1 MNTARADAPQRAWQD
16 ALLVYFQPRM
26 LTMLLLGF
34 SAGLPFYL
42 VFQTLSAWLR
52 LAHVDRATIGM
63 MAWVG
68 LAYSLKFLWSPVVD
82 RLPLP
87 LLSRLLGRRRAWML
101 LAQCG
106 IAAGLFNLSL
116 SDPAAG
122 VTRVALW
129 AVFLAFC
136 AATQDIAIDAWR
148 IESAA
153 VEQQGAM
160 AAAYQIGYRCA
171 LICAGAG
178 ALVIAK
184 RFGWQAS
191 YSTMAAL
198 VAVGMIT
205 TILAREPAASGRTV
219 LPIAEQRVNDW
230 LARRAHWPRSLQ
242 QAGAWFVGAV
252 VCPLIDFF
260 NRYGTTLAVVTLL
273 FMGSYR
279 LTEFAAGSM
288 YNTFYI
294 DHGYTLSQIATV
306 VKVYGLAMSLLGVVV
321 AGIVVARFGLLRSLI
336 AGSVMIMLSNL
347 AFSVLARADAPTL
360 LGLGLVNGFDNLA
373 QAMHGT
379 ALIAFLSSLTS
390 ARYTATQYA
399 LFSSLY
405 ALPGKIL
412 EGFSGHVVDA
422 IGYPH
427 FFLYTASLSIPALLL
442 LVYLVGRGPLKAAGP
457 PRGV

>member
-1 MNTARADAPQRAWQD
+1 MSAERTATPPRAWHD
-16 ALLVYFQPRM
+16 ALLVYFQPRIM
-26 LTMLLLGF
+26 TMLLLGF

-52 LAHVDRATIGM
+52 QSHIDRATIGM

-87 LLSRLLGRRRAWML
+87 LLSRLLGRRRAWMF

-171 LICAGAG
+171 LITAGAG
-178 ALVIAK
+178 ALVIAE
-184 RFGWQAS
+184 RFGWHAS

-205 TILAREPAASGRTV
+205 TMLAREPAASGLTA
-219 LPIAEQRVNDW
+219 LPVAEQRVSDW
-230 LARRAHWPRSLQ
+230 LARRSHWPRSLQ

-260 NRYGTTLAVVTLL
+260 SRYGTTLAFVTLL

-279 LTEFAAGSM
+279 LTEFAS
-288 YNTFYI
+288 
-294 DHGYTLSQIATV
+294 
-306 VKVYGLAMSLLGVVV
+306 
-321 AGIVVARFGLLRSLI
+321 RRSPRWLN
-336 AGSVMIMLSNL
+336 STDW
-347 AFSVLARADAPTL
+347 RCPC
-360 LGLGLVNGFDNLA
+360 
-373 QAMHGT
+373 
-379 ALIAFLSSLTS
+379 S
-390 ARYTATQYA
+390 AWCW
-399 LFSSLY
+399 
-405 ALPGKIL
+405 
-412 EGFSGHVVDA
+412 
-422 IGYPH
+422 
-427 FFLYTASLSIPALLL
+427 PALWWRAL
-442 LVYLVGRGPLKAAGP
+442 GCCARSSPAA
-457 PRGV
+457 

>member
-1 MNTARADAPQRAWQD
+1 VSAERTNTPPRAWHD

-26 LTMLLLGF
+26 MTMLLLGF

-52 LAHVDRATIGM
+52 QAHIDRTTIGM

-171 LICAGAG
+171 LITAGAG
-178 ALVIAK
+178 ALVIAE
-184 RFGWQAS
+184 RFGWHAS

-205 TILAREPAASGRTV
+205 TMLAREPAASGLTA
-219 LPIAEQRVNDW
+219 LPVAEQRVGDW
-230 LARRAHWPRSLQ
+230 LARRSHWPRSLQ

-260 NRYGTTLAVVTLL
+260 SRYGTTLAIVTLL
-273 FMGSYR
+273 FMGGYR
-279 LTEFAAGSM
+279 LTEFASGSM

-294 DHGYTLSQIATV
+294 DHGYTLSQIAKV
-306 VKVYGLAMSLLGVVV
+306 VKLYGLAMSLLGVVL

-347 AFSVLARADAPTL
+347 AFSLLARVEAPTL
-360 LGLGLVNGFDNLA
+360 LGLGLVNAFDNLA

-405 ALPGKIL
+405 ALPGKFL
-412 EGFSGHVVDA
+412 EGFSGRIVEA

-427 FFLYTASLSIPALLL
+427 FFIYTASLSIPALAL
-442 LVYLVGRGPLKAAGP
+442 LVYLVGRGPLKSASP
-457 PRGV
+457 PRGA